1 MNQMMLTR
9 FKADF
14 TGAVKVIK
22 NFASDKYSYSE
33 YGIGFDF
40 RSHFSISNSQGKSV
54 VIFETGNSSSVRIDN
69 KKSDIGQSQGPTQ

>member
-14 TGAVKVIK
+14 TGAVKVTK
-22 NFASDKYSYSE
+22 NSAPDKYSYSE

-40 RSHFSISNSQGKSV
+40 GSYFSILNSQGKSV
-54 VIFETGNSSSVRIDN
+54 VIFETDNSSSVSIDN
-69 KKSDIGQSQGPTQ
+69 KKSDIGQSQVPTQ